1 MPSSLYTLIENGYV
15 FRTPQN
21 GVDWVQEF
29 SKMSVGIGL
38 DQNQRTQDPVPQT
51 HSIQN
56 DLSKEETENISSA
69 LIEQMSRDPDPK
81 FRNSKFLEFVKMLN
95 SGELVIEGDRVERKE
110 GFSAQTIPQEKPIWL
125 DGSENWGM
133 EAGGLEGGWLEDSE
147 IEEWLQMHNELA
159 DGPIYQHRDY
169 QFATDNPFF
178 NNPNT
183 LQIAKESF
191 SQVTSSLAMGG

>member
-1 MPSSLYTLIENGYV
+1 
-15 FRTPQN
+15 
-21 GVDWVQEF
+21 
-29 SKMSVGIGL
+29 MSVGIGL
-38 DQNQRTQDPVPQT
+38 TQNQRTQDPIPQSQ
-51 HSIQN
+51 SIQN
-56 DLSKEETENISSA
+56 EFSKEETENISSA

-110 GFSAQTIPQEKPIWL
+110 GSSSSQTISQEKPIWL

-133 EAGGLEGGWLEDSE
+133 DAGGLEGGWLEDYE

-159 DGPIYQHRDY
+159 DGPVYQHRDY

-178 NNPNT
+178 NNPSS
-183 LQIAKESF
+183 LQIAKELF
-191 SQVTSSLAMGG
+191 SQVRSAL